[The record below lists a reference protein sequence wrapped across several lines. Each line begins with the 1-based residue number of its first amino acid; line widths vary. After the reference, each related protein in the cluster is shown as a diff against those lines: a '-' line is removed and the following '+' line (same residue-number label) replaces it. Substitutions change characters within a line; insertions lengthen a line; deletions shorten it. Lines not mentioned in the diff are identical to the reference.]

1 MKKRLKVTEQLNAS
15 DKKQK
20 KDKHPI
26 RGNLETRR
34 KYQLEQ
40 AEELVQAI
48 NHGSSICRG
57 LYLTFLAFTAFL
69 LIIISTTNDYNLL
82 VLTPIKLPIF
92 GAEVDLIGFY
102 RYAPWV
108 YFLAHVNLLMTIALL
123 TRKLAIFHSKLS
135 IQPFAKRE
143 LLRAKLHIFAPIQYL
158 SKQQKGVVK
167 FILWIIVKVLLVL
180 MPPFILL
187 LIQIDSLAMQ
197 DHTTVWSQRIALLA
211 DTLFALFLWKHLL
224 SGRARP
230 LAEVRLP
237 GGKPPT
243 TARQRANVFSTFAVY
258 LFILSLSFLGAT
270 IPFSSLEKATAFS
283 IYVSINDKED
293 INRWFL
299 RGDCDVK
306 NPHTHKNYSKECQNP
321 IKRIFFDGVIEDER
335 KPHEERIVKQSES
348 KCRQALIDLNVK
360 LSEYRVR
367 DIASRKLRTSFCDQL
382 FQIHK
387 EKYDEIAENSR
398 KMASQRCI
406 TPISEKPWQP
416 LCWFAGTRW
425 LDNLSKQLPNKVLT
439 ANELSADSQNQIR
452 AGALRKL
459 YQQLSLNKPL
469 SISELQEQRHQQSE
483 LQGLANQIV
492 GFDLSNRS
500 LNKALLTD
508 IHLPKVIFNE
518 TQLNGAN
525 LSSMDLNGVKLKKAQ
540 LNGADLYSVELRRAD
555 LTRAEINGGDLS
567 SAELH
572 DADLYGAELHD
583 ADLYGAK
590 LHDVDLRGALLRGVD
605 LGRAELHDADLRRA
619 ELHGANLKRAKLH
632 GAILSDTEI
641 YGASLSEAELY
652 GASLNEAELYGVNLK
667 FAKLHGA
674 DLSQAEL
681 YASDLRTAELDG
693 TYLWRTKLYGVNLS
707 GANFHGADL
716 LETDLRGVLLR
727 EAEFTNAFIINASV
741 KSTWENADNFLQ
753 RIDKNYSIKDYVK
766 ERIQKYAS
774 TINQV
779 NGDKQFDFYGP
790 CATFFEERSSG
801 GLISK
806 IEDGCGLE
814 NKLIEKPK
822 NIDVLKV
829 QAQILCEYTKPKPH
843 LLKHIL
849 LADAISAALGFCEFN
864 DPLVVDW
871 TKDSSN
877 QNKQE
882 LAEIYSELEFEEG
895 IDSLSCI
902 AEDRSNPS
910 DKEVRNCTETI
921 LELTDKKVQRYLA
934 TDR

>member
-1 MKKRLKVTEQLNAS
+1 MKKRLKMTEQLNAS

-367 DIASRKLRTSFCDQL
+367 DIVSRKLRTSFCDQL

-572 DADLYGAELHD
+572 DADL
-583 ADLYGAK
+583 
-590 LHDVDLRGALLRGVD
+590 
-605 LGRAELHDADLRRA
+605 RRA

-641 YGASLSEAELY
+641 YGASLNEAELY

-790 CATFFEERSSG
+790 CAAFFEERSIG
-801 GLISK
+801 DLISN

-814 NKLIEKPK
+814 NKLIEEPR

-829 QAQILCEYTKPKPH
+829 QAQILCQYVKSKPH
-843 LLKHIL
+843 LVKYIQ
-849 LADAISAALGFCEFN
+849 LADAISASLGFCELH
-864 DPLVVDW
+864 DGLIVDW
-871 TKDSSN
+871 ANYEEGNSSR
-877 QNKQE
+877 QKKQK
-882 LAEIYSELEFEEG
+882 LARIYAELEFKEDING
-895 IDSLSCI
+895 FSCD
-902 AEDRSNPS
+902 AKDNSSPS
-910 DKEVRNCTETI
+910 DKEIQGCAQKV
-921 LELTDKKVQRYLA
+921 LVVTDKKVRNYIAKQ
-934 TDR
+934 